1 MAKAKTKDTEASQA
15 SDPFLITGALLT
27 EWKACISGLTAFTQQ
42 FPQGATYADVINRGY
57 ELKLYADTQWLT
69 REVWTRWFEKPGLC
83 DVEVAADCA
92 LIETATAQG
101 ADTVSDKDGSRLAAS
116 GNDSRLAASG
126 YDSALAASGNGST
139 LAASGNGSTL
149 AASGNDSR
157 LAASGYDSRLAA
169 SGNDSALA
177 ASGNGSRFTLGENG
191 CAAIAYWDGKRTR
204 FAVAYVGENVE
215 AGKWYRANERGEFV
229 ECAP

>member
-1 MAKAKTKDTEASQA
+1 MAKAKTKDTEDSQA

-27 EWKACISGLTAFTQQ
+27 EWNACKSGLTAFTQQ

-57 ELKLYADTQWLT
+57 ELKLYSDTQWLT
-69 REVWTRWFEKPGLC
+69 QQVWTRWLEKPGLC
-83 DVEVAADCA
+83 EVEVAADCA

-101 ADTVSDKDGSRLAAS
+101 ADTVSDNGSR
-116 GNDSRLAASG
+116 
-126 YDSALAASGNGST
+126 LAASGNGST
-139 LAASGNGSTL
+139 LAASGYDSTLAASGYGSRLAASGYGSRLAASGYGSTL
-149 AASGNDSR
+149 AASGYGST
-157 LAASGYDSRLAA
+157 LAASGY
-169 SGNDSALA
+169 
-177 ASGNGSRFTLGENG
+177 GSKFILGENG

-204 FAVAYVGENVE
+204 FAIAYVGENVE

>member
-1 MAKAKTKDTEASQA
+1 MAKAKTKDTEDSQA

-27 EWKACISGLTAFTQQ
+27 EWNACKSGLTAFTQQ

-57 ELKLYADTQWLT
+57 ELKLYSDTQWLT
-69 REVWTRWFEKPGLC
+69 QQVWTRWLEKPGLC
-83 DVEVAADCA
+83 EVEVAADCA

-101 ADTVSDKDGSRLAAS
+101 AETVSANRSR
-116 GNDSRLAASG
+116 
-126 YDSALAASGNGST
+126 LAASGNGST
-139 LAASGNGSTL
+139 LAASGYGSTL
-149 AASGNDSR
+149 AASG
-157 LAASGYDSRLAA
+157 Y
-169 SGNDSALA
+169 
-177 ASGNGSRFTLGENG
+177 GSKFILGENG

-204 FAVAYVGENVE
+204 FAIAYVGENVE